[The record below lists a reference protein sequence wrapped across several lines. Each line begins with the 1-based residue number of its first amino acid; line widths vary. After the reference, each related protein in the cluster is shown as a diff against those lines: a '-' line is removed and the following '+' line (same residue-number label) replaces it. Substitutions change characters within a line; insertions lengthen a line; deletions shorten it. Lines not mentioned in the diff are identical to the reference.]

1 MLYIPEVSAK
11 FMDLSH
17 DILKVGQLSIKGK
30 TERFLKEKK
39 KEKNLHSENWKNDDV
54 MLTKGQ

>member
-39 KEKNLHSENWKNDDV
+39 RKKIHIQKTER
-54 MLTKGQ
+54 MMM

>member
-1 MLYIPEVSAK
+1 MLYIPKVSAK

-30 TERFLKEKK
+30 TERFLKEK
-39 KEKNLHSENWKNDDV
+39 NPHSENWKSDDV
-54 MLTKGQ
+54 MLRKGQ